1 MADAILVVSVYSLGG
16 TIATEGVS
24 AVIATKYSIAGAAG
38 TIGSVV
44 YDVIFTPNIN
54 LFNKFMGYLEKLDLE
69 DTFENCQNITGE
81 YNIYC
86 SNCIGIGLQNMWD
99 VWETAPYIRKLDG
112 AANTYSTELIDFTYT
127 EKLRNSFGWK

>member
-1 MADAILVVSVYSLGG
+1 MVQSDKPTFLNIRFLYIYGEGG
-16 TIATEGVS
+16 IDCKKIKNVRNVHWRKLIMSMKEA
-24 AVIATKYSIAGAAG
+24 
-38 TIGSVV
+38 
-44 YDVIFTPNIN
+44 
-54 LFNKFMGYLEKLDLE
+54 LENYFARLE
-69 DTFENCQNITGE
+69 SSCQNITGE